1 MLNMLEKNSLF
12 KNKNKNLLA
21 KKKLRQK
28 VKIKNIFSTISKRIR
43 YMPIWIVDLEFGLA
57 ILSQNK

>member
-21 KKKLRQK
+21 KKNLRQK
-28 VKIKNIFSTISKRIR
+28 VK
-43 YMPIWIVDLEFGLA
+43 
-57 ILSQNK
+57 NKKYFQQFPNA